1 VSIETMSLKK
11 RTINPSLLRK
21 YEVLRY
27 IYLEP
32 KTAEQLIETCPH
44 IKKQHII
51 TAIANLL
58 SNHAIKKEKIT
69 EEPRELIETQKT
81 KKLQGAKK
89 KPKYRYVLIP
99 NGKRKLAYFEWKH
112 QLYTEWKSPW
122 ADSFNDPYYSEMK
135 KIITEELKLP
145 T

>member
-1 VSIETMSLKK
+1 MIETMSLKK
-11 RTINPSLLRK
+11 RTVNPSFLRK
-21 YEVLRY
+21 YEILRY
-27 IYLEP
+27 LYLES
-32 KTAEQLIETCPH
+32 KTAEQLFEMCPH

-69 EEPRELIETQKT
+69 EEPREQTETQKT

-89 KPKYRYVLIP
+89 KPKYLYVLIP

-122 ADSFNDPYYSEMK
+122 ADSFNDRYYEEMRR
-135 KIITEELKLP
+135 IIVEDLRLP